1 VKEIKTRELLK
12 KMTKR
17 VKTVLIKMTTTR
29 ARIFTRQF
37 IQIGDDRNQDKGNT
51 QEDDKRSET
60 VLMKMRTTLNRKTRA
75 LLK

>member
-1 VKEIKTRELLK
+1 MKEIKTRELLK

-17 VKTVLIKMTTTR
+17 VKTVLIKMRTTR

-37 IQIGDDRNQDKGNT
+37 IHIGDDRNQDKGTT

-60 VLMKMRTTLNRKTRA
+60 VLMKMRKTLNRK
-75 LLK
+75 

>member
-1 VKEIKTRELLK
+1 MKEIKTRELLK

-37 IQIGDDRNQDKGNT
+37 IQIGDDRNQDKGTT

-60 VLMKMRTTLNRKTRA
+60 VLMKMRKTLNRK
-75 LLK
+75 